1 MRLRARN
8 AGAEMI
14 RWHDIIIDRPRRMIY
29 RNGVVIEFP
38 PAQFQLA
45 CALILAGPMTKGALF
60 DLLYDDR
67 EDGGPVGNTIDVGFC
82 QLKPRFARLGLMLC
96 ANGQPYWWHKRYW
109 AEPINRK
116 EGDAIERRERNSCVT
131 ESDRPLLPQKW
142 EGPL

>member
-1 MRLRARN
+1 
-8 AGAEMI
+8 MI
-14 RWHDIIIDRPRRMIY
+14 RWRDIIIDRPRRMIY

-67 EDGGPVGNTIDVGFC
+67 EDGGPVGNIIAVLFC
-82 QLKPRFARLGLMLC
+82 QIRPKLARLDLKLC
-96 ANGQPYWWHKRYW
+96 ADGERYWWHKRYW
-109 AEPINRK
+109 AELINRK
-116 EGDAIERRERNSCVT
+116 EGDASGHERRGPSAAHDFAASTRETNG
-131 ESDRPLLPQKW
+131 PLLPQNQ